1 MKKIFIYILIISL
14 ILSDSYPLLGEELT
28 LPALIEEALK
38 NNPELKS
45 AKKNWEASQ
54 QRVPQAKSLD
64 NPTVGISFEKI
75 PRGTLKLNKT
85 MPEDRML
92 SISQMIPFFGKLS
105 TKGKIALIESQ
116 MMASEYKTKELEIIN
131 EVKNSYNELFMH
143 HKLEELNK
151 ESLDLLRDIS
161 KVAEARYAVGEIEQ
175 EEVLKIHLEI
185 ARLSNEIENHKKEIS
200 AQEAKLN
207 SILNRDIKGALG
219 KPDIKEDI
227 SFDKDIDTLYKLTL
241 ENQPELAIFSYAI
254 ERNKYSKQ
262 LAELEFLPDFMP
274 QLTLRNIFSGGLGL
288 WDFMLAL
295 SVPFWFWKKQRY
307 GLKEA
312 INNLESAQAAYQ
324 AMKNKVLFETKDIA
338 TRLDIAKNR
347 IRLYR
352 ENLIPLAKQ
361 SIEASLAGFK
371 SGKSDFMMLLD
382 SNRMLIDI
390 KTGYYNTLV
399 EYEMALAD
407 LERTVGVTLREV
419 K

>member
-1 MKKIFIYILIISL
+1 MKKVFIYILIFSL
-14 ILSDSYPLLGEELT
+14 TLSDFYPLFAQELS
-28 LPALIEEALK
+28 LSSLIEEALK
-38 NNPELKS
+38 NNPEILS
-45 AKKNWEASQ
+45 ARKTWEASQ
-54 QRVPQAKSLD
+54 ARVPQSKSLD

-75 PRGTLKLNKT
+75 PKGTLKLNKT

-92 SISQMIPFFGKLS
+92 SISQTLPFFGKLS

-116 MMASEYKTKELEIIN
+116 MIASEYKLKELEIIN
-131 EVKNSYNELFMH
+131 EVKNAYNELYIH
-143 HKLEELNK
+143 HKNAELHEE
-151 ESLDLLRDIS
+151 SIRLLKDIS
-161 KVAEARYAVGEIEQ
+161 RIAESRYAVGEVEQ

-185 ARLSNEIENHKKEIS
+185 ARLSNEIENHNKIIQAKEAMI
-200 AQEAKLN
+200 N

-219 KPDIKEDI
+219 EPTIKEDI
-227 SFDKDIDTLYKLTL
+227 SFNKDIDTLYKLTL
-241 ENQPELAIFSYAI
+241 ENQPELAIFNYAI

-274 QLTLRNIFSGGLGL
+274 QLTLRNLFSGGFGL

-295 SVPFWFWKKQRY
+295 SVPFWFWTKQRY

-324 AMKNKVLFETKDIA
+324 AMKNKMLFETKDLFTKLEIA
-338 TRLDIAKNR
+338 RNR

-352 ENLIPLAKQ
+352 ENLIPIAKQ

-390 KTGYYNTLV
+390 KMGYYNTLV

-407 LERTVGVTLREV
+407 LERTVGVNLR
-419 K
+419 